1 MNNFKTGNM
10 KRQTIICITLLSLL
24 PITESIGQNANLER
38 FSTYKIGFFT
48 KKLNLSPDEAE
59 KFWPVYNDF
68 EKKRNQI
75 RRDKIMLV
83 RDFNQNESI
92 LTNKQ
97 LTEMGDKLAGYISE
111 ESNLAI
117 SFHNRIREILPPAK
131 VIRYYQA
138 ENQYKIMLLKELQ
151 QNRQQFRGNQE
162 LDF

>member
-1 MNNFKTGNM
+1 M
-10 KRQTIICITLLSLL
+10 IIISLILLIPFVRVNS
-24 PITESIGQNANLER
+24 QNPNVEK
-38 FSTYKIGFFT
+38 FSAYKIGFLT
-48 KKLNLSPDEAE
+48 KKLNLTSNEAE